1 VKVPANNNNRIHPTE
16 TAKVARVLNWLTFA
30 FAIAPLIYYYIGLN
44 IPIEPGTHSDFGMFR
59 LIFIFFIIAS
69 GIGSI
74 VITHINRSKFKSSIQ
89 NAQSPGHSAL
99 TQAII
104 AMAFAESIAVYGL
117 VYIFVSGSKE
127 ILNICVPVSIAL
139 ILIIRSRIRI
149 DSPITNNT
157 DYAIREDGKN
167 G

>member
-16 TAKVARVLNWLTFA
+16 TAKVARVLNWITFA
-30 FAIAPLIYYYIGLN
+30 FAIAPLIYYYIGLK
-44 IPIEPGTHSDFGMFR
+44 IPIEPRTNSDFEMFR

-74 VITHINRSKFKSSIQ
+74 VITHINQSKFKSSIQ
-89 NAQSPGHSAL
+89 NAQSPGHPAL

-104 AMAFAESIAVYGL
+104 SMAFAESIAVYGL
-117 VYIFVSGSKE
+117 VYIFVSGSRDF
-127 ILNICVPVSIAL
+127 LNICVPVSIAL
-139 ILIIRSRIRI
+139 ILIIRLRIRI
-149 DSPITNNT
+149 DSPITNST
-157 DYAIREDGKN
+157 DYAFKEDGRN

>member
-1 VKVPANNNNRIHPTE
+1 VNNNNSMNPTE

-30 FAIAPLIYYYIGLN
+30 FAIAPLIYYYIGLK
-44 IPIEPGTHSDFGMFR
+44 IPIKPGTHSDFEMFR
-59 LIFIFFIIAS
+59 LIFVFFIIAS

-74 VITHINRSKFKSSIQ
+74 VITNISPSKFKSAIQ
-89 NAQSPGHSAL
+89 NAQSPGHPAL

-117 VYIFVSGSKE
+117 VYIFVSGSRE
-127 ILNICVPVSIAL
+127 FLNVCVPVSIAL

-157 DYAIREDGKN
+157 DYAFREDGKN